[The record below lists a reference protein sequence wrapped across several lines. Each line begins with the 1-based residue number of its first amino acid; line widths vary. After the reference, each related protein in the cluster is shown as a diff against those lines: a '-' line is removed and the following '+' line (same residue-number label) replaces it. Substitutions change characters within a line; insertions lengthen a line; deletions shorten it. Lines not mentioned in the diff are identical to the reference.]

1 MKNTLLLL
9 MTLCSFLALSS
20 CQKSGINL
28 FTGDYSYKTTGTVTV
43 QRQPT
48 LANPQVS
55 ASFDIELP
63 SELGQLQIAT
73 LDRKEDSVIVVINQ
87 LNGDILVTHGRCE
100 DDEITLCKFQHDA
113 LTLSVEGNNDL
124 KFPVT
129 IKGTGHIYDG
139 ETIIF
144 DLEYKGK
151 AQLGDLTYNLK
162 GTNIKMV
169 AYRN

>member
-1 MKNTLLLL
+1 MKKTLLLL
-9 MTLCSFLALSS
+9 MSLCAFLALSS

-28 FTGDYSYKTTGTVTV
+28 FAGDYSYKTTGTVTV

-48 LANPQVS
+48 LTNPQVS
-55 ASFDIELP
+55 TSFEVELP
-63 SELGQLQIAT
+63 TELGQLQIAT
-73 LDRKEDSVIVVINQ
+73 LDKKEDSVIVVINQ
-87 LNGDILVTHGRCE
+87 LNGDILVTHGHCE
-100 DDEITLCKFQHDA
+100 DDEISLCKFQRDA
-113 LTLSVEGNNDL
+113 LTLSIEGNNDL
-124 KFPVT
+124 KFPIT

-151 AQLGDLTYNLK
+151 AQLGDLTYNLNGK
-162 GTNIKMV
+162 NIKMV